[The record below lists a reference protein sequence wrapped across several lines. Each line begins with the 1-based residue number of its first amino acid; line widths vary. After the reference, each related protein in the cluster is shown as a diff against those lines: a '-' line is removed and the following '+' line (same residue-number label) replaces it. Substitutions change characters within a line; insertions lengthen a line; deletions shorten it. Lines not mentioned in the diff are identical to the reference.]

1 MLVLSMLSPLDAAA
15 QGMTPA
21 ERATLDRLC
30 RTTGRNAPS
39 ATALA
44 IAATATREHET
55 FGGHIIERGGALV
68 RFGAVEADVIR
79 DEAAGRGVPWREVMR
94 YWQSL
99 GPLGDGPLQ
108 VRRIPRLQDEPQA
121 TGAGDLVPLGE
132 LLARLR
138 GGSLSESEREAL
150 VQAAMRGAAVDIPW
164 SAAFVSHVVLTAG
177 VPRTRF
183 AAAMAHLDYVA
194 EAARRSRDEAQGL
207 TAATFYRA
215 CDPRIVPLRPG
226 DLLCLHRH
234 DPASLEGD
242 TGFDALI
249 PALARGER
257 PVWNLHCDV
266 VSAQNARRRTT
277 TVIGGNVLQSVAR
290 RDLLVDRRGALAV
303 PRRPRPCPDGARIGP
318 LCQPE
323 AAPWFVVLQ
332 AVDPAEP

>member
-39 ATALA
+39 AAALA

-55 FGGHIIERGGALV
+55 FGGHIIGRGGALV

-138 GGSLSESEREAL
+138 GGSQSRPRA
-150 VQAAMRGAAVDIPW
+150 RGAGPGG
-164 SAAFVSHVVLTAG
+164 H
-177 VPRTRF
+177 
-183 AAAMAHLDYVA
+183 
-194 EAARRSRDEAQGL
+194 ARRGRGHPLVGGLRLACGADGRRPADPFRSRHGPPRL
-207 TAATFYRA
+207 CGRGGAAEPRRGARA
-215 CDPRIVPLRPG
+215 DGGDLLSRLRPRIVPLRPG

-234 DPASLEGD
+234 EPASLEGD
-242 TGFDALI
+242 TGFDTLI

-266 VSAQNARRRTT
+266 VSAQDARRRMT

-332 AVDPAEP
+332 AVDNAEP